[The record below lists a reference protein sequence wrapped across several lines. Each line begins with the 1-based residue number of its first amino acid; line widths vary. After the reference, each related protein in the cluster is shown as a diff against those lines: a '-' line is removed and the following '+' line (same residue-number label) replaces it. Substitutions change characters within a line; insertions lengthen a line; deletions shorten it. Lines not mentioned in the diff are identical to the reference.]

1 MKYLKNYSKFYSKS
15 DQTNESMKTWLTS
28 FLLMANLGLVPPSLK
43 AADSESK
50 KEFIE
55 SQPQDKIDAVVF
67 YEYLKNFGNGKPIDS
82 IWEKFLDQNKNIE
95 SSLGDVKKYITQDG
109 KNYYFEKD
117 YSVYDFSNVDIH
129 KFTPVNWLTDMG
141 GFIPDR
147 LEPNINNWI
156 SDYEKKTS
164 IEIGIITVQ
173 SLGNTPIED
182 YANEQFNLLGI
193 GKKGADNG
201 ILIVVSMD
209 DRKSRIET
217 GYGMEGFLPDL
228 KCYRILE
235 DQIKP
240 NFKNGDYYGG
250 IMKALEEIRSYLG
263 DEAFEEKVKWLK
275 EKKQKEDQESAEWWN
290 AFWDNMILALLISLV
305 LGSIGYVVYRGQKA
319 KKIKKDIE
327 NGISMMDQVISS
339 YPKSSPINSK
349 YIKSELNRLNEI
361 IKDVEKQFRNVKSDS
376 VSKKEDILIRI
387 NELRGMAEEA
397 INKYMLGVSAFDK
410 KVSDISNLNSI
421 TNDAFSTVD
430 KAINAYKK
438 ISDYGYRPPESP
450 NRSDIDSLIPLALL
464 AASILLSNVDDAVEN
479 SEKFK
484 SKISDVVDKSKKV
497 INTLSTI
504 ETAKSNIQ
512 NVDSIIQSKLRE
524 MDSYSKWSSSGERSE
539 IESKVNLFKSEIS
552 NLGTKPDYLSLD
564 KKLSTLILEI
574 EKVKSKWYSRKR
586 AEEEEEERRR
596 REIRRRE
603 EEAAESRRRS
613 SKSSGGS
620 SFGGFSG
627 SGRSGGG
634 GASSGW

>member
-1 MKYLKNYSKFYSKS
+1 
-15 DQTNESMKTWLTS
+15 
-28 FLLMANLGLVPPSLK
+28 
-43 AADSESK
+43 
-50 KEFIE
+50 
-55 SQPQDKIDAVVF
+55 
-67 YEYLKNFGNGKPIDS
+67 
-82 IWEKFLDQNKNIE
+82 
-95 SSLGDVKKYITQDG
+95 
-109 KNYYFEKD
+109 
-117 YSVYDFSNVDIH
+117 
-129 KFTPVNWLTDMG
+129 
-141 GFIPDR
+141 
-147 LEPNINNWI
+147 
-156 SDYEKKTS
+156 
-164 IEIGIITVQ
+164 
-173 SLGNTPIED
+173 
-182 YANEQFNLLGI
+182 
-193 GKKGADNG
+193 
-201 ILIVVSMD
+201 
-209 DRKSRIET
+209 
-217 GYGMEGFLPDL
+217 
-228 KCYRILE
+228 
-235 DQIKP
+235 
-240 NFKNGDYYGG
+240 
-250 IMKALEEIRSYLG
+250 
-263 DEAFEEKVKWLK
+263 
-275 EKKQKEDQESAEWWN
+275 
-290 AFWDNMILALLISLV
+290 
-305 LGSIGYVVYRGQKA
+305 
-319 KKIKKDIE
+319 
-327 NGISMMDQVISS
+327 
-339 YPKSSPINSK
+339 
-349 YIKSELNRLNEI
+349 
-361 IKDVEKQFRNVKSDS
+361 
-376 VSKKEDILIRI
+376 
-387 NELRGMAEEA
+387 MAEEA